1 MRIVGARVVTPQGV
15 LDPGWVHVLDGRLA
29 ALGPGEPPP
38 PVEPVGADPEPVR
51 LDGGWLLPGFVDLH
65 CHGGGGASMTGAD
78 ADAVAAVAA
87 LHLSHGTTTLVGSLV
102 SAPPDALARDTAA
115 LAALADAGLLAGVHL
130 EGPWLAAAYR
140 GAHAAAALR
149 PPEPAEVERLL
160 AAADGR
166 LAMVT
171 LAPELPG
178 ALDAVR
184 RLVDAG
190 VRVAVGHTA
199 AGYDQTRAALD
210 AGASVATHLFNAM
223 PPLHHRD
230 PGPVGALL
238 TDERVAVELIADGV
252 HVHPAVLRLA
262 AAAAAERVV
271 LVTDA
276 MAAAGVGD
284 GAHRLGDLDVRV
296 RDGVARVVAGGA
308 LAGSTLTMDAAV
320 RLAVRAGVL
329 DVPAAAR
336 AAATLPARLLGR
348 SDRGS
353 LRPGLRADLV
363 HLDDDLA
370 VRAVWRA
377 GRRVA

>member
-1 MRIVGARVVTPQGV
+1 VHIVGARVVTPHGV
-15 LDPGWVHVLDGRLA
+15 LDPGWVQVRDGLLA
-29 ALGPGEPPP
+29 ALGPGAGPDAGPD
-38 PVEPVGADPEPVR
+38 GPEPAAVR

-65 CHGGGGASMTGAD
+65 CHGGGGAWMTGAD
-78 ADAVAAVAA
+78 PDAVAAAAA
-87 LHLSHGTTTLVGSLV
+87 LHLAHGTTTLVGSLV
-102 SAPPDALARDTAA
+102 SAPPEALARDTAG
-115 LAALADAGLLAGVHL
+115 LAALAADGLLAGVHL
-130 EGPWLAAAYR
+130 EGPWLAASHR
-140 GAHAAAALR
+140 GAHALAALR

-160 AAADGR
+160 VAADGL

-178 ALDAVR
+178 ALPAVR

-210 AGASVATHLFNAM
+210 AGASMATHLFNAM
-223 PPLHHRD
+223 PPMHHRD
-230 PGPVGALL
+230 PGPVAALL
-238 TDERVAVELIADGV
+238 TDGQAAVELIADGV

-284 GAHRLGDLDVRV
+284 GEHRLGDIDVRV
-296 RDGVARVVAGGA
+296 RDGVARVVDGGA

-320 RLAVRAGVL
+320 RLAVRTGVL
-329 DVPAAAR
+329 DVTAAAR

-353 LRPGLRADLV
+353 LTPGLRADLV

-370 VRAVWRA
+370 VRAVWR
-377 GRRVA
+377 GGERVS